1 MTNSA
6 LNHIRLTASS
16 PVAGAVSSDRLGF
29 ATVRSVLGLGA
40 AHTVMILGMFRNSH
54 RVTRLAAPAA
64 ALLSLV
70 LLAAG
75 CSAGSFGGPS
85 TAAAP
90 TTTGTT
96 ASPPTTGTTASP
108 PTTATTAP
116 PPSSPPSFKDKIASF
131 FSGASAKAP
140 QPVANAPRSQP
151 DVDCP
156 LIDIREGASTLIIPP
171 PNGQNNAMAL
181 KYQGT
186 FVRAARE
193 CAIVN
198 GQMSM
203 KIGVQGRII
212 VGPAGG
218 PGQVDVPLRIAIVDN
233 SAAGT
238 KTITTKLIRI
248 PVAVAS
254 ADQGGAFTHI
264 EDAMTFPLPT
274 EGSLDDYIVYI
285 GFDPIGA
292 EAQDKARPAA
302 KAKPKLKPR
311 PNPNAPTG

>member
-1 MTNSA
+1 MK
-6 LNHIRLTASS
+6 R
-16 PVAGAVSSDRLGF
+16 
-29 ATVRSVLGLGA
+29 
-40 AHTVMILGMFRNSH
+40 RNI
-54 RVTRLAAPAA
+54 APTA
-64 ALLSLV
+64 ALLSLA
-70 LLAAG
+70 LFAAG

-85 TAAAP
+85 RAAAP
-90 TTTGTT
+90 PAPAPTDAAAPPP
-96 ASPPTTGTTASP
+96 ASPPSL
-108 PTTATTAP
+108 
-116 PPSSPPSFKDKIASF
+116 KDKIASF

-140 QPVANAPRSQP
+140 QPVANAPGRP
-151 DVDCP
+151 DIDCP
-156 LIDIREGASTLIIPP
+156 FIDIREGASTLTIPP
-171 PNGQNNAMAL
+171 PNGQNNAMEL

-193 CAIVN
+193 CSVVN

-218 PGQVDVPLRIAIVDN
+218 PGQVDVPLRIAIVNN
-233 SAAGT
+233 SAAGAT
-238 KTITTKLIRI
+238 TITTKLIRI

-254 ADQGGAFTHI
+254 ADQGGTFTHI

-274 EGSLDDYIVYI
+274 DGSLDNYIVYI

-292 EAQDKARPAA
+292 AAQDKEKLKPAV
-302 KAKPKLKPR
+302 KTKPKLKPK

>member
-1 MTNSA
+1 MK
-6 LNHIRLTASS
+6 R
-16 PVAGAVSSDRLGF
+16 PGAQI
-29 ATVRSVLGLGA
+29 A
-40 AHTVMILGMFRNSH
+40 AV
-54 RVTRLAAPAA
+54 
-64 ALLSLV
+64 LSLA

-90 TTTGTT
+90 
-96 ASPPTTGTTASP
+96 P
-108 PTTATTAP
+108 AP
-116 PPSSPPSFKDKIASF
+116 SDAAAAPASSPSLKDKISSF
-131 FSGASAKAP
+131 FSGASAKSP
-140 QPVANAPRSQP
+140 QPVANAPREQP

-156 LIDIREGASTLIIPP
+156 FIDIREGASTLTIPP
-171 PNGQNNAMAL
+171 PNGENNAMAL

-193 CAIVN
+193 CAVVN

-218 PGQVDVPLRIAIVDN
+218 PGQVDVPLRIAIVNN
-233 SAAGT
+233 SAAGA

-264 EDAMTFPLPT
+264 EDAMIFPLPT
-274 EGSLDDYIVYI
+274 DGSLDNYIVYI
-285 GFDPIGA
+285 GFDPMGA
-292 EAQDKARPAA
+292 AAQDKERPKPAA
-302 KAKPKLKPR
+302 KPNLKPKPK
-311 PNPNAPTG
+311 PNAPTG

>member
-1 MTNSA
+1 MN
-6 LNHIRLTASS
+6 
-16 PVAGAVSSDRLGF
+16 
-29 ATVRSVLGLGA
+29 
-40 AHTVMILGMFRNSH
+40 LGMFRNVYSMK
-54 RVTRLAAPAA
+54 RPAAPVAA
-64 ALLSLV
+64 MLALA

-90 TTTGTT
+90 PPLPAAPDAAAP
-96 ASPPTTGTTASP
+96 ASQ
-108 PTTATTAP
+108 
-116 PPSSPPSFKDKIASF
+116 PSFKDKIASF
-131 FSGASAKAP
+131 FSGASAKGP
-140 QPVANAPRSQP
+140 QHAANTPPEQP
-151 DVDCP
+151 NVDCP
-156 LIDIREGASTLIIPP
+156 FIDIREGASTLIIPP
-171 PNGQNNAMAL
+171 PNGENNAMAL

-193 CAIVN
+193 CSVAN

-218 PGQVDVPLRIAIVDN
+218 PGQVDVPLRIAIVNN
-233 SAAGT
+233 SAAGAQ
-238 KTITTKLIRI
+238 TITTKLIRI
-248 PVAVAS
+248 PVAVPS
-254 ADQGGAFTHI
+254 VDQGGAFTHI

-274 EGSLDDYIVYI
+274 DGSIDSYIVYI

-292 EAQDKARPAA
+292 AALDKQRPKPAA
-302 KAKPKLKPR
+302 PSKPKLKPK